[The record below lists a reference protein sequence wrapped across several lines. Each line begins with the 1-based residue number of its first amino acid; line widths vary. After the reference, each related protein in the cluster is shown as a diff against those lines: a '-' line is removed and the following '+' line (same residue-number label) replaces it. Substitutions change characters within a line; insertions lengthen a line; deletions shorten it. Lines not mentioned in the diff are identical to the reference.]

1 MQKILFGAMLVL
13 VTFFAGCDG
22 GNKVTLPT
30 DKLTPEQEA
39 KIKIEDQNVADEES
53 QGKKGAKKK

>member
-1 MQKILFGAMLVL
+1 MQKSFGFIVLGLV
-13 VTFFAGCDG
+13 VTFAGCDN
-22 GNKVTLPT
+22 GNKITLPT

-39 KIKIEDQNVADEES
+39 KIKIEDQNIDDEES

>member
-1 MQKILFGAMLVL
+1 MQRLTFGALLVL
-13 VTFFAGCDG
+13 VAFVAGCDS
-22 GNKVTLPT
+22 GNTIVLPT

-39 KIKIEDQNVADEES
+39 KIKIEDQKVDDEES